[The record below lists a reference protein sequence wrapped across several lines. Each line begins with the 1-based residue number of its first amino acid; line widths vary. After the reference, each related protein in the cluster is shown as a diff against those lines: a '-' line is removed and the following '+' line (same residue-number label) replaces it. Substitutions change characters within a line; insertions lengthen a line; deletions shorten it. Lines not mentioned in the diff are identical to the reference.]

1 MRQST
6 IASIHIGTHLYLI
19 GTEQR
24 FDFEEMRERW
34 TYIVSESFLNGSGSF
49 HPPKDLFDTENEA
62 LIAAFTF
69 VAHLTA

>member
-1 MRQST
+1 MQR
-6 IASIHIGTHLYLI
+6 AVAFVHIGSRVYVI

-24 FDFEEMRERW
+24 FDYVEARERW

-49 HPPKDLFDTENEA
+49 HPPRDLFDSENEA

-69 VAHLTA
+69 IAQLTA